1 MRLRCGELFVLRS
14 HIRVGFQFQNFIQV
28 GISWRRCFGG
38 NFEIAI
44 TPLFINGITTFD
56 AGEIRLA
63 SQLQKP
69 FRPAAVFICPGA
81 TRK

>member
-1 MRLRCGELFVLRS
+1 LRS

-28 GISWRRCFGG
+28 GISRRRCFGG
-38 NFEIAI
+38 NFEIASN
-44 TPLFINGITTFD
+44 PLFINEIITFN

-69 FRPAAVFICPGA
+69 FRPAVFLFAPARHENCHERQNPIH
-81 TRK
+81 